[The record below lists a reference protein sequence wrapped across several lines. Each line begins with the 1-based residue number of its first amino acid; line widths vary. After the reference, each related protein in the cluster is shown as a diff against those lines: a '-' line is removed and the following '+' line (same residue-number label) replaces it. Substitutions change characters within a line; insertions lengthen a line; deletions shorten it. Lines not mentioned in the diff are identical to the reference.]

1 MAALFANGLAVDI
14 VLAVLLV
21 EAVILLRRG
30 APARPLL
37 LALLPGALILLA
49 LRAALGGW
57 GWPLIALFLTLSLP
71 VHLADLAQRGL
82 LRARR

>member
-1 MAALFANGLAVDI
+1 MAELFADGRAVDI
-14 VLAVLLV
+14 VLAVVIV
-21 EAVILLRRG
+21 EALLLLRRG
-30 APARPLL
+30 APPRAVL
-37 LALLPGALILLA
+37 LALVPGALVLLA

-57 GWPLIALFLTLSLP
+57 GWPFVALFLSLSLP